1 MSGNIGEIDIA
12 GSELRL
18 ITGTQPHP
26 GGFFFSRGM
35 MLNYLMSPLVT
46 GKEGFT
52 VEDIWLQVSNIGFPM
67 ALAIY
72 LLVRVEKKL
81 DDLTVAISTLGE
93 TLRREF
99 G

>member
-1 MSGNIGEIDIA
+1 M
-12 GSELRL
+12 
-18 ITGTQPHP
+18 
-26 GGFFFSRGM
+26 
-35 MLNYLMSPLVT
+35 
-46 GKEGFT
+46 
-52 VEDIWLQVSNIGFPM
+52 EDIWLQVSNIGFPM

-81 DDLTVAISTLGE
+81 DDLTMAINTLGE

>member
-1 MSGNIGEIDIA
+1 
-12 GSELRL
+12 
-18 ITGTQPHP
+18 
-26 GGFFFSRGM
+26 M
-35 MLNYLMSPLVT
+35 MLNYLMSTLVT

-52 VEDIWLQVSNIGFPM
+52 MEDIWLQVSNIGFPM

-81 DDLTVAISTLGE
+81 DDLTMAINTLGE